1 MSQPQLVTFEEV
13 FVGQELGEVV
23 YGPVTRADIKA
34 YADASGDDN
43 PIHQDEEYAR
53 AQGATTVFAM
63 GMLNAGYL
71 AHAVSDWFGGPQH
84 LRRYKV
90 RFTTRVW
97 PGDEVVCTGKVTSVD
112 GGIVAVSLEARR
124 RGPGPEGLEL
134 PVEETALVAEADI
147 ELPQGGPPPFAGTA
161 ADVVERRIGGDGGP

>member
-1 MSQPQLVTFEEV
+1 MTTPKTVTLDALTLGMELEE
-13 FVGQELGEVV
+13 FV
-23 YGPVTRADIKA
+23 YGPLSREDFVR
-34 YADASGDDN
+34 YAEASGDDN

-53 AQGATTVFAM
+53 SQGSPTVFAM

-97 PGDEVVCTGKVTSVD
+97 AGDELICSGRIDSIEGGVVH
-112 GGIVAVSLEARR
+112 VALEARR
-124 RGPGPEGLEL
+124 RGAGPDGLDL
-134 PVEETALVAEADI
+134 PEDEVALKGEAEI
-147 ELPQGGPPPFAGTA
+147 VLP
-161 ADVVERRIGGDGGP
+161 E